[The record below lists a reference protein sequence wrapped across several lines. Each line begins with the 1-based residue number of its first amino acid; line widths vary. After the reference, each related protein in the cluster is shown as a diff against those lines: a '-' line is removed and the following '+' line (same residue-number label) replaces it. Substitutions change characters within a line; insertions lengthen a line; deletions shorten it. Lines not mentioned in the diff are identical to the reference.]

1 MVDGHVVDA
10 AHLED
15 LKVQLSLKDVEVA
28 KLLND
33 LQVSVFFKRFL
44 FVADVV
50 AKNSP
55 DFFVGELCRHLIRNH
70 GQTLAYRTKPGPSLK
85 L

>member
-50 AKNSP
+50 AKNYP
-55 DFFVGELCRHLIRNH
+55 RFFCRHLIRNH
-70 GQTLAYRTKPGPSLK
+70 GQTLAYRMKPGLSFK